1 MQHLWRNEM
10 DLEERLRLIKGVAE
24 EVVTEEELRQLL
36 ETKSEPVAYDGFEPS
51 GLAHLPVGI
60 YRPLLLR
67 DLLKARVRFKLLL
80 ADSFAWINNKL
91 GGEIERIRDAGRY
104 FVEVWR
110 AAGVDMR
117 RVEVVWHKEHF
128 ADEDY
133 WRKVILIAKNHTLRR
148 TLRSLA
154 IAGREEDASNPAAF
168 VFYPSMQCADIFHLR
183 ADICQLGMDQR
194 KVNMLAR
201 EIAEK
206 KGMVRLLGYEG
217 CGVNGK
223 PVVVSHHMLL
233 SLQGFASKAEQSRQ
247 KVAAAIEAKMSK
259 SMPESAIFVHDSR
272 EEIKRKI
279 AKAYCPMREVEG
291 NPILDYTKEI
301 IFRAFDEFTIE
312 RPAKYGGD
320 VTYYSYAELEK
331 DYREEKLHPQDLKNA
346 VAEYLDRLIAPVR
359 EHFEKNREAR
369 ELYERVRS
377 YNVTR

>member
-1 MQHLWRNEM
+1 M

-24 EVVTEEELRQLL
+24 EVVTDEELRQLL

-51 GLAHLPVGI
+51 GIAHLPVGI

-67 DLLKARVRFKLLL
+67 DLLRARVRFKLLL

-104 FVEVWR
+104 FIEVWR

-117 RVEVVWHKEHF
+117 RVEVVWHREHF

-133 WRKVILIAKNHTLRR
+133 WRKVILIAKNHTLKR
-148 TLRSLA
+148 TLRSLT

-206 KGMVRLLGYEG
+206 KGMVKLLGYEG
-217 CGVNGK
+217 CGAGGK

-233 SLQGFASKAEQSRQ
+233 SLRGFAPKAEQSRQ
-247 KVAAAIEAKMSK
+247 KAALAVEAKMSK

-272 EEIKRKI
+272 EEIGRKI

-291 NPILDYTKEI
+291 NPVLDYTKEI

-320 VTYYSYAELEK
+320 VTYYSYAELER

-359 EHFEKNREAR
+359 EHFERNRKAR

-377 YNVTR
+377 YNITR